1 MMARPGRGDMMS
13 KMPKRQKGAERTAA
27 ADVGSIQLSHSW
39 VLIQQDLEVF
49 LFADCSIRVWPT
61 WL

>member
-1 MMARPGRGDMMS
+1 MS